1 MPKIIEDLHDRI
13 LAQAEKEL
21 FEKGYSN
28 MTMRSVA
35 EGCGIAVGTVYNY
48 YKSKDVLIA
57 QIMLRDWTRIMNT
70 VKFRCESSISIHEAF
85 HEMYN
90 GVIEFVET
98 YESVWRQYGKDI
110 SVRHEMPMQFDWLI
124 KQLSEILEEV
134 LVRCHNEEDAYMPVF
149 LAEILL
155 NTATKKDF
163 KYDNIS
169 RLLHRIFP

>member
-48 YKSKDVLIA
+48 YKSKDVLVA

-134 LVRCHNEEDAYMPVF
+134 LIRCHNEEDPYMPVF